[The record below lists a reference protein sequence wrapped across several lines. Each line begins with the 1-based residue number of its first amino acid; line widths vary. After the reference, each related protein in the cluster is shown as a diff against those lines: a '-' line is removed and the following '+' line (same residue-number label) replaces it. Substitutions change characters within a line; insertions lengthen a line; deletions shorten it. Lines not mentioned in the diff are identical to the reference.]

1 MIKRDSKTGLWFV
14 QVSGRHPMTR
24 QPKNLRRK
32 NILNEAQARKIEKLL
47 EKQMLASFE
56 ETIAP
61 TWGRLVAE
69 YFAHKSLSDWN
80 LKTQEDARL
89 TLDAHTMGTWRLRKI
104 DSITS
109 QEVKNLLDEK
119 VGHRE
124 QGTQKNLLKF
134 VRGAFQYAV
143 EMHYLAFNPSPTVRF
158 KIGNK
163 VKAFLKEDEVKFF
176 LKKAQEFNHPWYFHW
191 CLAIY
196 TGMRNGELFALS
208 WDQVD
213 LVNGIINVKF
223 SWNKKDGLKSTK
235 SCDDRVVDI
244 APKLAEILIQIKKE
258 NPDSHFVLSRSR
270 DWEKGEQARVLRGFL
285 TGIGLRPVR
294 FHDLR
299 ATFATMLLIKGVE
312 PIKVMVLGGWKDMK
326 TMQIYMRT
334 AGVEVRGV
342 SKVLDF
348 SG

>member
-1 MIKRDSKTGLWFV
+1 MIRIDPKTGLWFV
-14 QVSGRHPMTR
+14 QVSGRHPLTR

-32 NILNEAQARKIEKLL
+32 SILNEAQARKTEKML

-56 ETIAP
+56 ETVTP
-61 TWGRLVAE
+61 TWSRLITE
-69 YFAHKSLSDWN
+69 YLAFKTMGDWN
-80 LKTQEDARL
+80 EKTTEDAKL
-89 TLDAHTMGTWRLRKI
+89 SLEAHTMDAWRSRKI
-104 DSITS
+104 ETITS
-109 QEVKNLLDEK
+109 QEVKKLILEK

-134 VRGAFQYAV
+134 VRGAFKYAV
-143 EMHYLAFNPSPTVRF
+143 EMHYIASNPSPTMRF
-158 KIGNK
+158 KIGDK
-163 VKAFLKEDEVKFF
+163 VKAFLKEDEVRF
-176 LKKAQEFNHPWYFHW
+176 LLLKAKEHKHPWYYHW

-196 TGMRNGELFALS
+196 SGMRNGELFALS

-223 SWNKKDGLKSTK
+223 SWNKKGLKKTK
-235 SCDDRVVDI
+235 SGDDRVVDI

-258 NPDSHFVLSRSR
+258 NPDSHFVLPRSR
-270 DWEKGEQARVLRGFL
+270 DWEKGEQARILRGFL

-312 PIKVMVLGGWKDMK
+312 PIKVMVMGGWKDMK

-348 SG
+348 ND